1 MPLDTD
7 KIIHACEKLYT
18 QTKRL
23 TYTDDRDGCREQIV
37 DTFKAMATDLGK
49 LAVPDLLQDWSR
61 VHLASMDLHSAA
73 IQAEAARAGTFK
85 HVGCEAALLQSL
97 IAFAAVLGFI
107 LEDAAT
113 ARIDTTPEDEI
124 ARRYAEGHM
133 QEAAE

>member
-1 MPLDTD
+1 MNTQT
-7 KIIHACEKLYT
+7 IIHACEKLYT

-23 TYTDDRDGCREQIV
+23 TYTDDRDGCREQVV

-49 LAVPDLLQDWSR
+49 MAVPDLLQDWSR

-85 HVGCEAALLQSL
+85 HVGCEATLSQSL
-97 IAFAAVLGFI
+97 IGFAAVLGYV

-113 ARIDTTPEDEI
+113 APVADLTPEDEQ
-124 ARRYAEGHM
+124 ARRYAEGHIDGV
-133 QEAAE
+133 AAE